1 MELENLFMFD
11 YKVDVVL
18 LTYEQL
24 KRFRYI
30 DSNTLPNI
38 LVIQALGPNE
48 VIWILETV
56 NIHKP

>member
-18 LTYEQL
+18 LTYEYIEKILIFFFFTL
-24 KRFRYI
+24 KNKSIPEISI

-38 LVIQALGPNE
+38 VVIQA
-48 VIWILETV
+48 
-56 NIHKP
+56 